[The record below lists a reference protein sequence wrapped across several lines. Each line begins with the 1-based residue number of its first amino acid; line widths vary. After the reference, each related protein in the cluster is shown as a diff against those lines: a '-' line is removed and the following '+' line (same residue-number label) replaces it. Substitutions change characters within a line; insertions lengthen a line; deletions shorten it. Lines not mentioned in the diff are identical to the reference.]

1 MVILPVFKNCVN
13 QGLKLV
19 FFIVP
24 LNLYFWLLKKRKKMM
39 KRWSSVLVVFILLV
53 FSNSL
58 RAQQYDWKSMDP
70 NTTSKKYSTLLFLI
84 NNFYVDT
91 LDMSKVVEK
100 AIVSTL
106 KELDPHSAYIS
117 KKDVERANEPLVGS
131 FEGIG
136 VTFQLFKDT
145 ILVVAP
151 VPGGPSDKVGILA
164 GDKIITVNGEE
175 AFGPKITNDW
185 VMKHLRGKKGTKVV
199 VGIYRKGISHLLDFT
214 IIRDK
219 IPLKSL
225 DAAFMLDKKTGY
237 IKLNRFA
244 RDSKKEFDQAL
255 DSLKKLGMKQLVFD
269 LRGNSGGYLSTA
281 QQIADE
287 FLPDGK
293 LVVYTEGI
301 HSPRQELLASAEG
314 GFEKGKL
321 IVLINEG
328 SASASEI
335 VSGALQ
341 DWDRALLM
349 GRRSFGKG
357 LVQRPFRLPDGSV
370 VRLTVARYH
379 TPSGRWIQKPYNHG
393 VEAYYSDLENRLKH
407 GELIHPDS
415 IHFPD
420 SLKFRTAAGRTV
432 YGGGGIMP
440 DIFVPWDSARYD
452 EAYSNLIRKGVFNTF
467 VNEYLD
473 KNRKDLHANY
483 PNIRAFIRYFQI
495 ADDDYQLFLADAA
508 KVKLKLSEQIMADKK
523 TFVEL
528 QLKALIARDL
538 FDQNAYFE
546 VTASMDHGIQK
557 ALQMMQDKQTF
568 EKMKIQ
574 E

>member
-1 MVILPVFKNCVN
+1 
-13 QGLKLV
+13 
-19 FFIVP
+19 
-24 LNLYFWLLKKRKKMM
+24 M
-39 KRWSSVLVVFILLV
+39 KRWYPALLVFMVLV
-53 FSNSL
+53 FSNGL

-117 KKDVERANEPLVGS
+117 KKDVERADEPLVGS

-145 ILVVAP
+145 ILVIAP

-175 AFGPKITNDW
+175 AHGPKITNDW

-199 VGIYRKGISHLLDFT
+199 VGIYRRGISHLIDFT
-214 IIRDK
+214 IVRDK
-219 IPLKSL
+219 IPLRSL

-255 DSLKKLGMKQLVFD
+255 DSLKKIGMKQLVFD

-293 LVVYTEGI
+293 LIVYTEGI
-301 HSPRQELLASAEG
+301 HSPRQELVASEEG
-314 GFEKGKL
+314 GFENGRL

-341 DWDRALLM
+341 DWDRALLI

-393 VEAYYSDLENRLKH
+393 VEAYYGDLEKRLKH

-420 SLKFRTAAGRTV
+420 SLKFQTAAGRTV

-452 EAYSNLIRKGVFNTF
+452 EVYSNLIRKGVFNTF

-473 KNRKDLHANY
+473 KNRKDLHAGY
-483 PNIRAFIRYFQI
+483 PNIKAFIRYFQI
-495 ADDDYQLFLADAA
+495 SDEDYRLFLADAA
-508 KVKLKLSEQIMADKK
+508 KAKLKLNEQIMADKK

-546 VTASMDHGIQK
+546 VTASMDHGIHK
-557 ALQMMQDKQTF
+557 ALQMMQDKQVF

>member
-1 MVILPVFKNCVN
+1 
-13 QGLKLV
+13 
-19 FFIVP
+19 
-24 LNLYFWLLKKRKKMM
+24 M
-39 KRWSSVLVVFILLV
+39 KRLSTVFLLIFFVVFSSGLH
-53 FSNSL
+53 
-58 RAQQYDWKSMDP
+58 AQQYEWESMNS
-70 NTTSKKYSTLLFLI
+70 NTTTKKYSTLLFLI

-91 LDMSKVVEK
+91 LNMPQVVEK
-100 AIVSTL
+100 AIVATL
-106 KELDPHSAYIS
+106 KDLDPHSAYIS
-117 KKDVERANEPLVGS
+117 KKDVEKAEEPLVGS

-145 ILVVAP
+145 ILVIAP

-164 GDKIITVNGEE
+164 GDKIIKVNGEN
-175 AFGPKITNDW
+175 AFGPKITNEW
-185 VMKHLRGKKGTKVV
+185 VMKHLRGKKDTKVN

-214 IIRDK
+214 IVRDK

-225 DAAFMLDKKTGY
+225 DAAFMLNRKTGY

-244 RDSKKEFDQAL
+244 RTSVDEFDRAA
-255 DSLKKLGMKQLVFD
+255 DSLKRLGMKNLIFD
-269 LRGNSGGYLSTA
+269 LRGNSGGYLSAA
-281 QQIADE
+281 QGIADE

-293 LVVYTEGI
+293 LIVYTKGV
-301 HSPRQELLASAEG
+301 HSPRRELKATAKG
-314 GFEKGKL
+314 DFENGKL

-341 DWDRALLM
+341 DWDRALLI

-370 VRLTVARYH
+370 VRLTVAKYF

-393 VEAYYSDLENRLKH
+393 VEAYYDDLEERMKH

-420 SLKFRTAAGRTV
+420 SLKFHTADGRVV

-452 EAYSNLIRKGVFNTF
+452 EMYANLVRKGVFNTF

-473 KNRKDLHANY
+473 KNRTALHKKYSGISDFQRHFQFSDESFAEFLNDAK
-483 PNIRAFIRYFQI
+483 NVGIKLDDKTLAEKKAFIRLQI
-495 ADDDYQLFLADAA
+495 
-508 KVKLKLSEQIMADKK
+508 
-523 TFVEL
+523 
-528 QLKALIARDL
+528 KALVARDL

-546 VTASMDHGIQK
+546 ITAPMDHGINK
-557 ALQMMQDKQTF
+557 ALQIMKDKHAF

-574 E
+574 Q

>member
-1 MVILPVFKNCVN
+1 MKNRYFALTVFVLLFFTS
-13 QGLKLV
+13 GLQAQKLQWE
-19 FFIVP
+19 
-24 LNLYFWLLKKRKKMM
+24 N
-39 KRWSSVLVVFILLV
+39 
-53 FSNSL
+53 
-58 RAQQYDWKSMDP
+58 MDP

-84 NNFYVDT
+84 DNFYVDT
-91 LDMSKVVEK
+91 LDMPKLVEK

-117 KKDVERANEPLVGS
+117 KKDVERADEPLVGS

-151 VPGGPSDKVGILA
+151 VPGGPSDKVGIMA
-164 GDKIITVNGEE
+164 GDKIITVNGKP
-175 AFGPKITNDW
+175 AHGPEITNDW

-225 DAAFMLDKKTGY
+225 DAVLMLDKKTGY

-244 RDSKKEFDQAL
+244 RDSKEEFDLAL
-255 DSLKKLGMKQLVFD
+255 DSLKRLGMKQLVFD

-281 QQIADE
+281 RDIADE
-287 FLPDGK
+287 FLPAGK
-293 LVVYTEGI
+293 LIVYTEGI
-301 HSPRQELLASAEG
+301 HSPRQGLLASEAG
-314 GFEKGKL
+314 GFEQGKL
-321 IVLINEG
+321 VVLINEG

-341 DWDRALLM
+341 DWDRALLI

-393 VEAYYSDLENRLKH
+393 VAAYYDDLEKRLKH

-420 SLKFRTAAGRTV
+420 SLKFQTAAGRTV

-452 EAYSNLIRKGVFNTF
+452 ETYSNLIRKGVFNTF

-473 KNRKDLHANY
+473 KNRRRLKDKY
-483 PNIRAFIRYFQI
+483 PNLQDFMKNFQI
-495 ADDDYQLFLADAA
+495 EEADFQQFLADAA
-508 KVKLKLSEQIMADKK
+508 KVKLKLNDRVVAEKK
-523 TFVEL
+523 AFLEL
-528 QLKALIARDL
+528 QMKALVARDL
-538 FDQNAYFE
+538 FDQNAYYA
-546 VTASMDHGIQK
+546 VTVQMDEEIHR
-557 ALQMMQDKQTF
+557 ALEMMKDNHVF
-568 EKMKIQ
+568 EKMHIRQ
-574 E
+574 